1 HDRQHERRRE
11 EADAEERCT
20 EEREPTQV
28 LVQPVASWSN
38 RRNDDEDAPEPIDH
52 AGDGREQRD
61 DILQNALE
69 PAWNEFL
76 RQEYGDGDAEHRGKG
91 DPDGRT
97 HHRPDD
103 LWQDSELPLAG
114 VPMSRD
120 NEPRSVL
127 ENGGHGLLR
136 DQDHDE
142 RDDEGREASEDPG
155 YPLEESID
163 RMFARRRRP
172 SDLFALL
179 CRWTHGFCPRVKV
192 WRRVFEAPPA
202 VWRPPA
208 RASGRSQAPEQSSAD
223 DLPGRGAGESSA

>member
-1 HDRQHERRRE
+1 MPRFDVGKVTPTIVSHRVAPMPNAASRSSGSTAAIASREIAVTVGRIMIVSTSAAGRRPTLRSGVLKSGNQPRCSCSQLHPGRIVGMTTKMPQ
-11 EADAEERCT
+11 ADAEERCT

-120 NEPRSVL
+120 NEP
-127 ENGGHGLLR
+127 
-136 DQDHDE
+136 
-142 RDDEGREASEDPG
+142 
-155 YPLEESID
+155 
-163 RMFARRRRP
+163 M
-172 SDLFALL
+172 
-179 CRWTHGFCPRVKV
+179 
-192 WRRVFEAPPA
+192 
-202 VWRPPA
+202 
-208 RASGRSQAPEQSSAD
+208 SGVQNDS
-223 DLPGRGAGESSA
+223 